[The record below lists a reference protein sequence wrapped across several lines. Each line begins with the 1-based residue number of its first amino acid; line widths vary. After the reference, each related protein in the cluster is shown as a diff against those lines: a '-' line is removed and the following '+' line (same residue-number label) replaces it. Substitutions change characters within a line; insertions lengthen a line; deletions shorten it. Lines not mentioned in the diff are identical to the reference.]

1 MTTRRRAKALAVE
14 SVADFKARLSL
25 MILGSKV
32 PMRNKAHPCVV
43 RKGKPTYG
51 YNKWEKAKQ

>member
-1 MTTRRRAKALAVE
+1 MKRRPSKQRPVE

-25 MILGSKV
+25 MILGDRIPS
-32 PMRNKAHPCVV
+32 RNKAHPCVV

-51 YNKWEKAKQ
+51 YNKWEVAKQ